1 MRKESLK
8 KKSDRALEDPEEKAL
23 EMARAAL
30 DKKAENLVVL
40 DVREVTTLADYFV
53 ICTGN
58 TSRQVKAIAE
68 EIDYKLSAGR
78 VFPHHVEGFPES
90 RWVLMDYGDVV
101 VHVFEPEAREFYD
114 LDGLWG
120 DAPKVEV

>member
-1 MRKESLK
+1 MRKENLK
-8 KKSDRALEDPEEKAL
+8 KTRIRTLEDPEEKAL

-30 DKKAENLVVL
+30 DKKAEDLVVL
-40 DVREVTTLADYFV
+40 DVKEVTTLADYFI

-58 TSRQVKAIAE
+58 TSRQVKAIVD
-68 EIDYKLSAGR
+68 EIDYKLSAER
-78 VFPHHVEGFPES
+78 VYPHHVEGLTES

-101 VHVFEPEAREFYD
+101 VHVFETEAREFYD